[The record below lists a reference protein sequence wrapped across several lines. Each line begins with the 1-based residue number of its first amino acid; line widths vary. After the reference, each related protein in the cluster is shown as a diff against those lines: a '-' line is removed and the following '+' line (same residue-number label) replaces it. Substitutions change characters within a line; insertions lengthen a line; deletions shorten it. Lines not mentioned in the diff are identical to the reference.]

1 MKYLVFFVVGIL
13 LFSCKDSDSHGSI
26 GATSTTSN
34 AAKVKTTSL
43 EWLGIDELDNLNMA
57 GKKGVL
63 VDVYTDWCGYCKIMD
78 KHTFTDPEVVAY
90 LAENYH
96 LIKFNAEQKE
106 PIQYNGRTYEWK
118 AGGRKG
124 YNTLARDMLE
134 GQMSYPS
141 MVYYNEDKIKI
152 IAVPGYKKPAQLLS
166 DIERVQKLPM

>member
-1 MKYLVFFVVGIL
+1 MKYIVFFVVGIL

-43 EWLGIDELDNLNMA
+43 EWLGIDELDNLN
-57 GKKGVL
+57 
-63 VDVYTDWCGYCKIMD
+63 I
-78 KHTFTDPEVVAY
+78 Y